1 MRSTKPPMPKL
12 ALLLALSIALAGC
25 SKTPVVEIGH
35 PPVADLGVEAKP
47 VMPDEAITD
56 DKAAARY
63 SEALESWGER
73 GWATVARLCRWA
85 KETGASDLD
94 CPPPR

>member
-12 ALLLALSIALAGC
+12 ALLLALSTALAGC
-25 SKTPVVEIGH
+25 SKTPVVEIAR
-35 PPVADLGVEAKP
+35 PPVADLAVEAKP

-73 GWATVARLCRWA
+73 GWAQVSRLCQWA
-85 KETGASDLD
+85 RETGHKEAN
-94 CPPPR
+94 CAPKP